1 MKGRYQGMKTVEMI
15 KWGKGYYVMARVY
28 GQAMPREWYKTKTAA
43 NDRVKAL
50 KREGYVDA

>member
-1 MKGRYQGMKTVEMI
+1 MKTVEMI

-28 GQAMPREWYKTKTAA
+28 GQAMPREWYKTKAQA

-50 KREGYVDA
+50 KRDGYVDA